1 MLQNGMM
8 AQEKSS
14 ESETLQPPRLSDKN
28 KFPSTQNLFEKIDKR
43 ENIYYNTYND
53 TNRRWTGI
61 LLLLCR
67 WKASV
72 YQLIWSQ
79 VIVFLISYYLLFF
92 MYRFVLWHYPTQKQ
106 TFEIVCIYAERF
118 TQAIPIT
125 FLIGFYVSQVVN
137 RWWNQFMTLPYPDIL
152 ALKLVA
158 FIPGRV
164 S

>member
-1 MLQNGMM
+1 M
-8 AQEKSS
+8 AQEKTSYNNN
-14 ESETLQPPRLSDKN
+14 LQPKGISDKTE
-28 KFPSTQNLFEKIDKR
+28 FPSTVNLFEKINKR

-67 WKASV
+67 WKSSV

-79 VIVFLISYYLLFF
+79 IIVFLVSYYILFF
-92 MYRFVLWHYPTQKQ
+92 FYRYVLWHYPTHKQ
-106 TFEIVCIYAERF
+106 TFEIVCIYAKRF

-164 S
+164 SRSLII

>member
-1 MLQNGMM
+1 ML
-8 AQEKSS
+8 QEKSNDS
-14 ESETLQPPRLSDKN
+14 KTLIPPTLQDKN
-28 KFPSTQNLFEKIDKR
+28 EFASTHNLFEKINKR

-53 TNRRWTGI
+53 SNRRWTGI

-79 VIVFLISYYLLFF
+79 VIVYLVAYYLLFF
-92 MYRFVLWHYPTQKQ
+92 FYRFVLWHYPTHKQ
-106 TFEIVCIYAERF
+106 TFEIICIYSERF

-125 FLIGFYVSQVVN
+125 FLIGFYVAQVVS
-137 RWWNQFMTLPYPDIL
+137 RWWSQFMTLPYPDIL

-164 S
+164 SRMIE